1 MMKKLLL
8 AVGLSG
14 LVLSACGAQQDEKT
28 VSGNEDEVNEA
39 DKKKHTDKKKDQHKV
54 TQKDGVTYVDK
65 HVIANKKVNLP
76 KYYAPGEN
84 VEARAQLDR
93 MIQDANEQGVQ
104 LVYRSGYRSYETQ
117 VQLYNSYVARD
128 GEAAA
133 NKYSAK
139 PGYSEHQTG
148 LAFDV
153 GSVNASD
160 DFKTSFENTKEGQW
174 VQQHVHEYGFIIR
187 YLEGKEGIT
196 GYQYEPWHLRY
207 VGKDLAENIHDQGI
221 TLEEY
226 FDYGK

>member
-8 AVGLSG
+8 AVGMSA
-14 LVLSACGAQQDEKT
+14 LVLSACGTQQDEKT

-39 DKKKHTDKKKDQHKV
+39 DKKKHTDKGKDQHKV
-54 TQKDGVTYVDK
+54 TQKDGVTYVDG

-76 KYYAPGEN
+76 KDYAPGEN
-84 VEARAQLDR
+84 AEARAQLDR

-104 LVYRSGYRSYETQ
+104 LVYRSGYRSYDTQ

-174 VQQHVHEYGFIIR
+174 VQQHAHEYGFIIR
-187 YLEGKEGIT
+187 YLEGKEAIT

-207 VGKDLAENIHDQGI
+207 VGKDLAEKIHEQGI